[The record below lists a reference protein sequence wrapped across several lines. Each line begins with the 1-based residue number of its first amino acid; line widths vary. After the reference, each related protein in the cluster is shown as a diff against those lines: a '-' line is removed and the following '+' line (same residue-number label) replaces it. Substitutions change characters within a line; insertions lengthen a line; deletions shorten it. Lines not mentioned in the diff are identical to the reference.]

1 MTVGPEAISL
11 VGGDGADEE
20 EAEEEG
26 QLTVS
31 GDQRRWGWSR
41 GRGVLR
47 VYAAGSTWPFCGLG
61 TGRDRLQTRAPGPSV
76 LRGCWGL
83 PALLLGT
90 WQRHGSVCSAL
101 KRQLSKVFMHP
112 AFL

>member
-1 MTVGPEAISL
+1 MVGPEAASL
-11 VGGDGADEE
+11 VGADGADEE
-20 EAEEEG
+20 EAEEKG
-26 QLTVS
+26 QLIVS

-47 VYAAGSTWPFCGLG
+47 VYAAGSTWTLCGLE
-61 TGRDRLQTRAPGPSV
+61 TGRDRLQTKAPGPLV
-76 LRGCWGL
+76 LGVCWGL

-90 WQRHGSVCSAL
+90 WQRHCSVFSAL
-101 KRQLSKVFMHP
+101 KRQHSKVFMHS